1 MIVVGFNFKTPNPNI
16 VRKNLT
22 FVGRMPTY
30 PLPWEP
36 QYPNSNLPFNYKG
49 QMRVVEFECRNLPAN
64 MYIQYISQYFY
75 HPTKIINLV
84 STV

>member
-1 MIVVGFNFKTPNPNI
+1 MIIVCFNFKTPNPNI

-22 FVGRMPTY
+22 FVGRMPAY

-49 QMRVVEFECRNLPAN
+49 QMRVVEFEYRNLPTK
-64 MYIQYISQYFY
+64 MKIQYIFNIF
-75 HPTKIINLV
+75 IILPRI
-84 STV
+84 